1 MKVDDIKKEIAN
13 KGGLFFSFVFF
24 EKQSTRDGKEVLNL
38 AVTKP
43 KQNTRACMAQE

>member
-1 MKVDDIKKEIAN
+1 MKVNDIKKEIAN
-13 KGGLFFSFVFF
+13 EGGMFFFF

-43 KQNTRACMAQE
+43 KQYMRASVARE